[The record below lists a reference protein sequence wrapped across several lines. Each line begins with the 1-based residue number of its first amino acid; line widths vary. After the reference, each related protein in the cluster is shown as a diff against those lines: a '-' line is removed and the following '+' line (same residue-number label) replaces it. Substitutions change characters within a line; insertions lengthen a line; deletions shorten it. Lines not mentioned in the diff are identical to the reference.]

1 MVSFA
6 FDYYLMVVIAA
17 AGTLQIA
24 AVVGDIRGLLL
35 FSNTIVGYSF
45 GISLVLFGYLIFFAT
60 AERNVNDTLGGLD
73 GNVQFVLFLLG
84 AITATLLTFVVSSVL
99 NRRMY
104 ELDDTTDGLEALR
117 RTTYLKAVL
126 VRLRSIRS

>member
-1 MVSFA
+1 MFV
-6 FDYYLMVVIAA
+6 
-17 AGTLQIA
+17 
-24 AVVGDIRGLLL
+24 
-35 FSNTIVGYSF
+35 
-45 GISLVLFGYLIFFAT
+45 YLICVAT

-73 GNVQFVLFLLG
+73 GNVQLVLFLIG
-84 AITATLLTFVVSSVL
+84 AITAALVTFVVSSVL

>member
-17 AGTLQIA
+17 VGTLQIA
-24 AVVGDIRGLLL
+24 SVLADIRGLLL
-35 FSNTIVGYSF
+35 FRNTVVGYSF
-45 GISLVLFGYLIFFAT
+45 GISLVLFGYLLFFAT

-73 GNVQFVLFLLG
+73 GNVQFVLFLMG

-104 ELDDTTDGLEALR
+104 EVSNVTDGLETLR

>member
-24 AVVGDIRGLLL
+24 AAVADIRGLLV
-35 FSNTIVGYSF
+35 FKNTIVGCSF
-45 GISLVLFGYLIFFAT
+45 GVVLVLFGYLLFFAT

-84 AITATLLTFVVSSVL
+84 AITATLLTFVISSVV
-99 NRRMY
+99 NHRMY
-104 ELDDTTDGLEALR
+104 KLDDATFGFEALR

-126 VRLRSIRS
+126 IRLRSIRS